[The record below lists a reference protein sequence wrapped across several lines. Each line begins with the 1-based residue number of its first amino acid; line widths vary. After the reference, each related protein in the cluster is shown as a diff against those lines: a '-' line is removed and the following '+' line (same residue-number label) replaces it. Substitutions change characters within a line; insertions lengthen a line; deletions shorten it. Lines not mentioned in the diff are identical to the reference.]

1 MEREC
6 RMNSK
11 YVCWRQFSKEK
22 KVEDAAVTYRGEKLL
37 EYAMKVPER
46 VMKRRNRLLINVD
59 SMLNERLQCSN
70 PIGTVMTRADTN
82 H

>member
-1 MEREC
+1 MCWMEKEC

-59 SMLNERLQCSN
+59 SMQLRFI
-70 PIGTVMTRADTN
+70 PGRGTTN
-82 H
+82 ALFVVR